1 MTTDGFYFCKITAG
15 LQGLACNCKG
25 GVKRGLVI
33 VKERK
38 GLQLQREG
46 LQLELAKILRD
57 I

>member
-15 LQGLACNCKG
+15 LQG